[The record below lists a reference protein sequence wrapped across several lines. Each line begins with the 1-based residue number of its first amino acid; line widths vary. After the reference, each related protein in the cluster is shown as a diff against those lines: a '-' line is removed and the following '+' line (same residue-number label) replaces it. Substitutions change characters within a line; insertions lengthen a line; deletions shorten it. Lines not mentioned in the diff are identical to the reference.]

1 MKIILGFISV
11 IGLFIIGKETL
22 PDPNFTSNV
31 QSVCDSLL
39 IQGYDADEAVK
50 RKSPNEERYTKAENF
65 KWGDDSCNIVV
76 LATYEDTIL
85 QLTIIGDKDTL
96 VGNINYTEGRI
107 STVGSNAKAE
117 VAQSSDIKIRNALEY
132 YLENYFTD

>member
-1 MKIILGFISV
+1 MKYFLIAISLF
-11 IGLFIIGKETL
+11 GLFFVAKQTA
-22 PDPNFTSNV
+22 PDPNFTNNV

-39 IQGYDADEAVK
+39 VQGYDADEAVK
-50 RKSPNEERYTKAENF
+50 RKSPNEERYTKAKQY
-65 KWGDDSCNIVV
+65 KWGDDSCDIVV